1 MKSSVSSIN
10 KVANKLN
17 IMYKTKTS
25 APLSKK
31 IDVACNF
38 LNENGMS
45 NSCCKECI
53 RDMPTKIKNIKYA
66 INADMTKK
74 VAQVC
79 YKHKNDKMIGAYC
92 QKCKNLLLLY
102 SGNISQ
108 FSNEKINKE
117 LMKQDREIIFLY

>member
-1 MKSSVSSIN
+1 MKSSVN

-17 IMYKTKTS
+17 LMYKTKTS
-25 APLSKK
+25 LPLSKK
-31 IDVACNF
+31 IGVACNF
-38 LNENGMS
+38 LNENDMG

-53 RDMPTKIKNIKYA
+53 QDMPAKIKNIKYA

-79 YKHKNDKMIGAYC
+79 YKHKNDKMIGTYC

-117 LMKQDREIIFLY
+117 LLKQGNEIVFLY